1 MLPAAALRVLR
12 SLPGAVSRWAGAVTA
27 GALHGTAH
35 RGACPH
41 RPRVLSFLRGMFAPQ
56 FALYSTGALPS
67 ALRLPHPQHAQS
79 FRKRRT
85 HLALLLRERDGRPI
99 PEGESGEALLAFPN
113 LLPSPG
119 LLRQVLDDLEPL
131 LAERDGGKGRGGKPE
146 PKKRK

>member
-1 MLPAAALRVLR
+1 MYEENLVW
-12 SLPGAVSRWAGAVTA
+12 LPGKGVLLQARRRCGFAQHARAVPLARLDGAT
-27 GALHGTAH
+27 LHE
-35 RGACPH
+35 
-41 RPRVLSFLRGMFAPQ
+41 
-56 FALYSTGALPS
+56 
-67 ALRLPHPQHAQS
+67 HAQS